1 MPRITLADLAAAAGV
16 SMSTVDRLMNGR
28 FPVRGDTAEMI
39 LATAERIGFYGAAT
53 IRSRLRT
60 RSTDL
65 TLGVVL
71 HQSYRPFYAN
81 LGRAIE
87 EAAANHPHSTVRAR
101 VTYAEDLSPEAIA
114 ANMLKLGQKA
124 DVISVVAAQHP
135 QISRAIETLSANG
148 VPTIALI
155 SEHADKGVAGFVGT
169 DSVMLGRTAAW
180 ALDRICQKPGK
191 IGIILGSHRY
201 RCHEQNEIGFR
212 SYLREH
218 RPDLV
223 LAEPVTN
230 FEDREIAERT
240 TLALLEREPNLSAIL
255 RCGGAVSGVVAA
267 LRQVRPPFSLPVV
280 ANEMS
285 DDRRHDLS
293 DGYLTLV
300 FATPLRLMAERLIAA
315 ALYVAT
321 KMPAADAPEGAFFR
335 QSFSERIPF
344 DLFTSENI

>member
-1 MPRITLADLAAAAGV
+1 MPRVTIADLAAAAGV
-16 SMSTVDRLMNGR
+16 SISTVDRLMNGR
-28 FPVRGDTAEMI
+28 FPVRGETAELI
-39 LATAERIGFYGAAT
+39 LATAARIGFYGAST
-53 IRSRLRT
+53 IRNRLRT

-71 HQSYRPFYAN
+71 HQSYRQFYAN

-87 EAAANHPHSTVRAR
+87 EAATNHPHGIVRAR
-101 VTYAEDLSPEAIA
+101 ITYAEDLSPEAIA
-114 ANMLKLGQKA
+114 TNMLKLGQKA

-135 QISRAIETLSANG
+135 QISRAIDTLSANG

-155 SEHADKGVAGFVGT
+155 SEHSAKGVAGFVGT
-169 DSVMLGRTAAW
+169 DSVKLGRTAAW

-191 IGIILGSHRY
+191 IGIIVGSHRY

-230 FEDREIAERT
+230 FEDRVIAERT
-240 TLALLEREPNLSAIL
+240 TLELLEREPDLSGIL
-255 RCGGAVSGVVAA
+255 MCGGAVSGVVAA
-267 LRQVRPPFSLPVV
+267 LRKVRPPFTVPVV
-280 ANEMS
+280 ANEIS
-285 DDRRHDLS
+285 DDRRRDLA

-300 FATPLRLMAERLIAA
+300 MATPVRLMAERLIAA

-321 KMPAADAPEGAFFR
+321 QGPAAETSHGAFFR
-335 QSFSERIPF
+335 QSFSARIPF